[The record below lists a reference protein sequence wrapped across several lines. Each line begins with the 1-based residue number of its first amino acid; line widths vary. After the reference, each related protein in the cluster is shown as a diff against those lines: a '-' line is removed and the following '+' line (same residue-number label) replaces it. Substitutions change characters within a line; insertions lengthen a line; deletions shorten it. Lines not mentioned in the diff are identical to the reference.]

1 MSLMESVR
9 SLQISGPTLISDPH
23 GARPG
28 AVPQGGAVLVV
39 LDVNKLIDPGALY
52 WALGNVVRKGDF
64 LKIVGILTQLANPSK
79 FLLSRTQNYDEF
91 VEKMIV

>member
-1 MSLMESVR
+1 MESVR

-23 GARPG
+23 GAKPG
-28 AVPQGGAVLVV
+28 AVSQGGAVLVI

-64 LKIVGILTQLANPSK
+64 LKILGLLTQLANPSK
-79 FLLSRTQNYDEF
+79 FLLSRTSNYDEF
-91 VEKMIV
+91 VDTMIV